1 MSSIVISI
9 DLDGA
14 IVGTKPLLIEDTLA
28 SIRQKIQK
36 KVKKDNYIFLDKF
49 GSEIDIEDE
58 ESYKL
63 NDISDDKKIKLIT
76 SKLNEN
82 NLTKIFLNKTVL
94 CSKDCSKIN
103 YLSELRDKLKNE
115 IKENF
120 IFLDKNGQDIDIED
134 ENEYPISEA
143 LNEGIKIKY
152 EQTTDEGTT
161 NNLSKEAP
169 PVIIEKQLPDKQ
181 KVKENA
187 EAKIQNKKPIKQK
200 PKFDFSKYDV
210 LKSEDFESDH
220 LTFYKYS
227 NIKAQEKDN
236 IFQYFYD
243 PYDVNDYKDAYIVL
257 FCGKTGDGKSTAINA
272 FFNIVKGVKLE
283 DKFRFILIKEKDK
296 AGGQS
301 ESQTDGVHLYYLKD
315 YNNKPI
321 IIIDSQGY
329 GDTRG
334 IAYDQKINKAF
345 TTVFTDTI
353 DHINAAFFI
362 SKATNNRLDILTK
375 YIFSSVTSLFAENI
389 SENFIILATFANAQN
404 MKKGPDF
411 LDSLEKDEGAD
422 FLNVKQK
429 KENNIEFYYAFDSK
443 LIFDDDINDKLT
455 KYSYEQLSK
464 LYERVKKL
472 FPRATKK
479 CGDVLKS
486 RNELKIQ
493 VNNLRTTFKKL
504 ILEQNNL
511 KKYENAIIEGD
522 LKIKD
527 SEYKILA
534 LKEKSN
540 SLSKEALE
548 EELKRL
554 NEELSKNLDD
564 LNNRKR
570 TEKKREKKADSST
583 KYTIC
588 NECKENCHDPCDCYL
603 NWLTWCRVYP
613 YYGFGDKCERCG
625 HSKRVH
631 QQDYYHYVVIEETV
645 TEDTSS
651 LQKDLKEKNE
661 KEKAKIEERKRIQNS
676 EKNSLKRQLNE
687 LEFHKE
693 DLKREK
699 EKNER
704 DRKNVEDQVNK
715 INNNM
720 VIIIMKLQNLSEKL
734 NDIAMNHHHIKN
746 EEEYIN
752 SLQDQMKETGLKDE
766 EQEQLMKDIK
776 DGNEYIKKTLTIP
789 KEDLLGLSASEL
801 TEKYKDILEKK
812 RE

>member
-1 MSSIVISI
+1 
-9 DLDGA
+9 
-14 IVGTKPLLIEDTLA
+14 
-28 SIRQKIQK
+28 
-36 KVKKDNYIFLDKF
+36 LDKF

-58 ESYKL
+58 ENYKL
-63 NDISDDKKIKLIT
+63 NDISEDKKIKLKT
-76 SKLNEN
+76 SGSSEN
-82 NLTKIFLNKTVL
+82 NLTKIFLDKTVL
-94 CSKDCSKIN
+94 FSKDCSKIN
-103 YLSELRDKLKNE
+103 YLSELRDILKKD

-143 LNEGIKIKY
+143 LSEGIKIKY
-152 EQTTDEGTT
+152 EQTTDEGTN

-169 PVIIEKQLPDKQ
+169 PVINDNQISHKQ
-181 KVKENA
+181 KVEENT
-187 EAKIQNKKPIKQK
+187 ETKKPIKKQINQK

-210 LKSEDFESDH
+210 IKSEDFASDQ

-227 NIKAQEKDN
+227 NIKPQEKDN
-236 IFQYFYD
+236 IFQYFFD
-243 PYDVNDYKDAYIVL
+243 KYDVNDYKDAYIVL

-296 AGGQS
+296 GGQS
-301 ESQTDGVHLYYLKD
+301 VSQTDGVHLYYLKD

-334 IAYDQKINKAF
+334 ISYDHSINQAF
-345 TTVFTDTI
+345 TKVFTDII

-362 SKATNNRLDILTK
+362 AKATNNRLDILTK

-389 SENFIILATFANAQN
+389 NENFIILATFANSQN

-411 LDSLEKDEGAD
+411 IDSLEKDEGAD

-429 KENNIEFYYAFDSK
+429 KENNIQFYYTFDSK
-443 LIFDDDINDKLT
+443 LIFDDDINSKLT
-455 KYSYEQLSK
+455 IFSYEQLCK

-486 RNELKIQ
+486 RNELKVQ
-493 VNNLRTTFKKL
+493 VNNLRTTFKNL
-504 ILEQNNL
+504 IIEQNNL
-511 KKYENAIIEGD
+511 KALEKAIIEGD

-527 SEYKILA
+527 SEYKIKT
-534 LKEKSN
+534 LKQKST
-540 SLSKEALE
+540 SLSQGDLE
-548 EELKRL
+548 DELRKL

-570 TEKKREKKADSST
+570 IEKKREKVPDANS

-588 NECKENCHDPCDCYL
+588 NQCKENCHDPCDCYL
-603 NWLTWCRVYP
+603 SWATRCTIYP
-613 YYGFGDKCERCG
+613 YFGDECEKCG
-625 HSKRVH
+625 HSKKVH
-631 QQDYYHYVVIEETV
+631 QQDYYHYVVVEETIA
-645 TEDTSS
+645 EDTSS
-651 LQKDLKEKNE
+651 LQSDLKKKNE
-661 KEKAKIEERKRIQNS
+661 IEKAKIEERKKIQKN

-687 LEFHKE
+687 LEFNKE
-693 DLKREK
+693 DLEREK
-699 EKNER
+699 QKNER

-715 INNNM
+715 INSSM

-734 NDIAMNHHHIKN
+734 HDIAMNHNHIKN

-776 DGNEYIKKTLTIP
+776 DGNEYFKKALSIP
-789 KEDLLGLSASEL
+789 KEEILGLSASEL
-801 TEKYKDILEKK
+801 SEKYKDILEKK
-812 RE
+812 KL

>member
-1 MSSIVISI
+1 MSSIIISI
-9 DLDGA
+9 DLDGKS
-14 IVGTKPLLIEDTLA
+14 IGTKPLLIEDTLTT
-28 SIRQKIQK
+28 IRKKIQK

-49 GSEIDIEDE
+49 GSEIEIEDE

-63 NDISDDKKIKLIT
+63 NDICENKKIKLKT
-76 SKLNEN
+76 SGSCGN

-103 YLSELRDKLKNE
+103 YLSELRDNLKND
-115 IKENF
+115 IKEDF

-143 LNEGIKIKY
+143 LNEGIKIKC
-152 EQTTDEGTT
+152 EQITDEGTT

-169 PVIIEKQLPDKQ
+169 PVINETPLPNKQ
-181 KVKENA
+181 KVKENT
-187 EAKIQNKKPIKQK
+187 EPKSSNKKQTKQK
-200 PKFDFSKYDV
+200 PNFDFSKYDV
-210 LKSEDFESDH
+210 IKSKDFESEQ

-227 NIKAQEKDN
+227 NIKPQEKNN
-236 IFQYFYD
+236 IYQYFFD
-243 PYDVNDYKDAYIVL
+243 EYDVNDYKDAYIVL

-296 AGGQS
+296 GGQS
-301 ESQTDGVHLYYLKD
+301 VSQTDGVHLYYLKD
-315 YNNKPI
+315 YNKKPI

-334 IAYDQKINKAF
+334 IAYDQMINQAF
-345 TTVFTDTI
+345 TKVFTDTI

-362 SKATNNRLDILTK
+362 AKATNNRLDTLTK

-389 SENFIILATFANAQN
+389 SENFIILATFANSQN

-411 LDSLEKDEGAD
+411 IDSLEKDEGAD

-429 KENNIEFYYAFDSK
+429 KENNVEFYYTFDSK
-443 LIFDDDINDKLT
+443 LIFDDEINDNLT
-455 KYSYEQLSK
+455 KFSYEQLNK

-486 RNELKIQ
+486 RNELKVQ
-493 VNNLRTTFKKL
+493 VNNLRTAFKNL

-511 KKYENAIIEGD
+511 KALERAIIEGE
-522 LKIKD
+522 LKIKE
-527 SEYKILA
+527 SQFKILK
-534 LKEKSN
+534 LKEKSH

-548 EELKRL
+548 EELRKL

-570 TEKKREKKADSST
+570 TEKKREKKADSKT

-603 NWLTWCRVYP
+603 SWATRCTIYP
-613 YYGFGDKCERCG
+613 YFGDECEKCG
-625 HSKRVH
+625 HSKKVH
-631 QQDYYHYVVIEETV
+631 QQDYYHYVVVEEIV
-645 TEDTSS
+645 SEDTSD
-651 LQKDLKEKNE
+651 LQNDLKKKNE
-661 KEKAKIEERKRIQNS
+661 MERAKIEERKRIQNT
-676 EKNSLKRQLNE
+676 EKNSLQRQLNE
-687 LEFHKE
+687 LEFNKE
-693 DLKREK
+693 DLEK
-699 EKNER
+699 KKQKNER
-704 DRKNVEDQVNK
+704 ERKNVEDQVSK

-734 NDIAMNHHHIKN
+734 NDIAMNHNHLKN

-776 DGNEYIKKTLTIP
+776 DGNQYIKKTLTIP
-789 KEDLLGLSASEL
+789 KEELLGLSASEIS
-801 TEKYKDILEKK
+801 EKYKDILEKK